1 MNGIE
6 GLTRRESQVMRA
18 VYTLSSGKERFL
30 VTLYELLCALP
41 KRGKFDEGKVEN
53 ALSALALDGYFS
65 LIPTERKGER
75 TYVVHMHEAGL
86 AFARLDLRRRR
97 SLCVRLL
104 ITVLCGALSAVVGII
119 FKSIFS

>member
-41 KRGKFDEGKVEN
+41 KRGKFDEESWKMRN
-53 ALSALALDGYFS
+53 IHL
-65 LIPTERKGER
+65 T
-75 TYVVHMHEAGL
+75 T
-86 AFARLDLRRRR
+86 
-97 SLCVRLL
+97 
-104 ITVLCGALSAVVGII
+104 
-119 FKSIFS
+119 